1 MTTSVACAPS
11 PETPQLVED
20 PGSPYLLVDLYWGDI
35 DEPPFDVLL
44 TLQPTFIGGIL
55 KATDG
60 VAYSHTDWFIAN
72 QPRLKEA
79 GGDRLG
85 TSWFWGAYHFA
96 RFSQSGVRQAEFY
109 LSTIEQVGGF
119 DASAILPIVDV
130 ELGNE
135 REANY
140 RASATQIED
149 VTAEFANKVKAET
162 GRRVMLYGRGAM
174 RDKKIATKMSCDV
187 VWNPAYTEKMECNGL
202 CPTDPDG
209 SVNSF
214 KGPWSIDDIV
224 LWQYCGDGTEYVK
237 KLPGFLAG
245 FGDGKVDISVVVEGA
260 ERPTLASFIER
271 AVR

>member
-1 MTTSVACAPS
+1 MTTPVESAPS
-11 PETPQLVED
+11 SRPQQLVED
-20 PGSPYLLVDLYWGDI
+20 PGSPYLLVDLYRGDI
-35 DEPPFDVLL
+35 DKPDFDVLL
-44 TLQPTFIGGIL
+44 GLQPTFIGGIL
-55 KATDG
+55 KTTDG
-60 VAYSHTDWFIAN
+60 VAYNTAWFLAN
-72 QPRLKEA
+72 LPRLKAA

-85 TSWFWGAYHFA
+85 TSWFWGGYHFA

-109 LSTIEQVGGF
+109 LSTIEKVGGF
-119 DASAILPIVDV
+119 DASAILPIIDV

-149 VTAEFANKVKAET
+149 VTAAFANKVKAET
-162 GRRVMLYGRGAM
+162 GRRMMLYGRGAL

-187 VWNPAYTEKMECNGL
+187 VWDPAYTEKMECNGL
-202 CPTDPDG
+202 CPHDPDG
-209 SVNSF
+209 SENSF

-237 KLPGFLAG
+237 KLPGFLPA
-245 FGDGKVDISVVVEGA
+245 FGDGKVDISVVVEGSKK
-260 ERPTLASFIER
+260 PTLASFIKR

>member
-1 MTTSVACAPS
+1 MTITVESALSHEPH
-11 PETPQLVED
+11 QLVED

-44 TLQPTFIGGIL
+44 KLQPTFIGGIL

-60 VAYSHTDWFIAN
+60 VAYSHTAWFLAN
-72 QPRLKEA
+72 QPRLKAA
-79 GGDRLG
+79 GCGRLG

-96 RFSQSGVRQAEFY
+96 RFSQSGKKQAEYY
-109 LSTIEQVGGF
+109 LATIEKVGGF
-119 DASAILPIVDV
+119 DASAILPIVDI

-140 RASATQIED
+140 RASAQQIID
-149 VTAEFANKVKAET
+149 TISEFSATVKAET
-162 GRRVMLYGRGAM
+162 GRRVMGYGRGAM
-174 RDKKIATKMSCDV
+174 RDKKIASKMGCDV
-187 VWNPAYTEKMECNGL
+187 IWNPAYTKKMECNGL
-202 CPTDPDG
+202 CPKDPDG

-224 LWQYCGDGTEYVK
+224 LWQYCGDGTEYVNN
-237 KLPGFLAG
+237 LPGFLPG

-260 ERPTLASFIER
+260 KRPTLKSFIGR